1 MVKIS
6 LEFDCGGNK
15 ICEDVCIN
23 LHMVVTLCSVG
34 INTRQN
40 KYANFPLRL
49 NVLSFDA
56 LNMSIKIEIA

>member
-15 ICEDVCIN
+15 ICEGVCIN
-23 LHMVVTLCSVG
+23 LHMVGTLCTAG
-34 INTRQN
+34 TNTRQN
-40 KYANFPLRL
+40 EHANFPLRL
-49 NVLSFDA
+49 NILSFDA